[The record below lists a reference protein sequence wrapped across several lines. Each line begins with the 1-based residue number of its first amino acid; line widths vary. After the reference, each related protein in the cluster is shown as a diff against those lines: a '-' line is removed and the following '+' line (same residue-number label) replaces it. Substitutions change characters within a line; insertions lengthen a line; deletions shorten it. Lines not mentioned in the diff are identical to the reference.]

1 MISDGA
7 HRCFA
12 GLAYRGMS
20 PFILQCHSEGVK
32 QPKNLFKILRFA
44 QDDSRGKAQDDSRRK
59 AQDDKKRNLPAI
71 LAEGI
76 KCVYL

>member
-1 MISDGA
+1 
-7 HRCFA
+7 
-12 GLAYRGMS
+12 
-20 PFILQCHSEGVK
+20 VK
-32 QPKNLFKILRFA
+32 QPKNLFKILRFAQDDSREKA